1 MDSNDTDSTDC
12 MEMPQDSQSWSILFE
27 GVFSVIVGL
36 CGLLGNAATISG
48 HFTREK
54 GKGFYLTKV
63 YSRILGSQARS
74 RNHPFLVLPLIRSP
88 NKDCV

>member
-1 MDSNDTDSTDC
+1 MDPNDTDSTDC

-48 HFTREK
+48 HFSREK
-54 GKGFYLTKV
+54 G
-63 YSRILGSQARS
+63 
-74 RNHPFLVLPLIRSP
+74 
-88 NKDCV
+88 

>member
-1 MDSNDTDSTDC
+1 MDPNDTDSTDC

-54 GKGFYLTKV
+54 GK
-63 YSRILGSQARS
+63 
-74 RNHPFLVLPLIRSP
+74 
-88 NKDCV
+88 D